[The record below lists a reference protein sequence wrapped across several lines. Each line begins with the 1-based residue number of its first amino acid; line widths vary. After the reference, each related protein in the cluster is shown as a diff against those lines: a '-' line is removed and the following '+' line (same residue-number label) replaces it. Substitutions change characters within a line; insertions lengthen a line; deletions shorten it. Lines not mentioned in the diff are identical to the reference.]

1 MRELFFV
8 DDATCGATLVAKLY
22 AVRDYGVL
30 LRTSQ
35 GLQLPMIPDGETKE
49 KRITKYA
56 IKKI

>member
-1 MRELFFV
+1 V